1 MGIKDAIP
9 FYQNLFEEERNR
21 VLLKMTYLTVMS
33 SLKVKEASFE
43 AIVKELQTYNLSRT
57 TDDVKGIAFEKF

>member
-9 FYQNLFEEERNR
+9 FYQNLFERTKQQFAKDDLFDSND
-21 VLLKMTYLTVMS
+21 

-57 TDDVKGIAFEKF
+57 ADDVKGIAFENF